1 MLLTNFDIW
10 ATSLLNVLSARSV
23 LLDDAM
29 VVVTKAGVPVLV
41 MAVALLWW
49 SRRDRQNTRHAVV
62 AAGLSFVGGLL
73 LNQLLLLFVHR
84 VRPYDAGVTHLI
96 ISPSADWSFP
106 SDHATA
112 AVAITAAFLLNR
124 DRQRGLMLL
133 VAAGLICFSRVFV
146 GTHYVSDVVGGA
158 TTGAVAAVTLHQLY
172 RRGTRFDTLITGL
185 L

>member
-1 MLLTNFDIW
+1 
-10 ATSLLNVLSARSV
+10 
-23 LLDDAM
+23 LDDAM

-62 AAGLSFVGGLL
+62 AAGLSFLGGLL
-73 LNQLLLLFVHR
+73 LNQLLLLFIHR
-84 VRPYDAGVTHLI
+84 VRPYDVGVTHLI

-112 AVAITAAFLLNR
+112 AVAITTAFLLSR
-124 DRQRGLMLL
+124 DRQRGLIFL
-133 VAAGLICFSRVFV
+133 AATGLICFSRLYV
-146 GTHYVSDVVGGA
+146 GTHYLSDVLGGA
-158 TTGAVAAVTLHQLY
+158 ATGAVAALAAQQLY
-172 RRGTRFDTLITGL
+172 RKGTRFDTLITGL